1 MRIDYSD
8 DGATMT
14 RKVDGIKLSSKE
26 ELCQRKKVE
35 SSHSL
40 TKLATFELSNLLEST
55 VRRK

>member
-1 MRIDYSD
+1 MSIDYSD
-8 DGATMT
+8 DGATMM
-14 RKVDGIKLSSKE
+14 RRVDGIKLSSKE